1 MAALREVHD
10 DDDTPFWL
18 RPFAE
23 HVANDKVKVNKAVVR
38 APKTM
43 LLEPQQPV
51 VVQFPMSLSRFN
63 RCPQWVW
70 EAATLDVS
78 NECITGNDEE
88 DFSSIKLSARSIV
101 AAHQSDEINTPMMTQ
116 VLMNPT
122 NERLWVPEGTILG
135 WVEEAPDI
143 LSIQE
148 VLR

>member
-1 MAALREVHD
+1 M
-10 DDDTPFWL
+10 
-18 RPFAE
+18 
-23 HVANDKVKVNKAVVR
+23 
-38 APKTM
+38 
-43 LLEPQQPV
+43 
-51 VVQFPMSLSRFN
+51 
-63 RCPQWVW
+63 
-70 EAATLDVS
+70 DVS

-122 NERLWVPEGTILG
+122 NERRWVPEGTILG

-148 VLR
+148 VLRQQMTKPTREMGEEQVEEIQAVLEEADKTRKEAIAHEPAFNLPDHHPMHGKSGNEMDRWVLQYEASEMRAW